1 MAGQWPRPCR
11 CSSKLLDRWLA
22 IVSYNNGPRAYGRRS
37 HTITQNGENS
47 LIKRLTVVLV
57 FLALVFGGVFG
68 WKFLQMQQRAGANAG
83 PPPAV
88 VSTRPVTSERWQPAL
103 EAVGSITPVRG
114 VVVSAEVPGII
125 RKIHFDSGQ
134 HVDEGDLLVELD
146 VDVDQAE
153 LEALQADRRLAEITR
168 NRVSQIVSDNLG
180 PRSELDE
187 AQAHLDRT
195 EAEIAAKQAMI
206 RKKSIRTPFAGELGI
221 RIINPGQYL
230 APGDEIVQL
239 VGLDPIYAGYSLP
252 ERHLSELHVGQTVA
266 VSVQAYPD
274 TVFEGSIYA
283 ISPSIETASRS
294 VRIRALIRNPD
305 GRLRPGMFAEV
316 DTLLDE
322 RDSVLTLPERAVTY
336 NPYGESVFVVNDADG
351 VKTVALTQIET
362 GQVRNGRVEVIS
374 GLDEGTEVVSDGH
387 NKLRN
392 GQAIAVDNTVD
403 PDAVNPRQ

>member
-1 MAGQWPRPCR
+1 LR
-11 CSSKLLDRWLA
+11 
-22 IVSYNNGPRAYGRRS
+22 GRR
-37 HTITQNGENS
+37 TCKRRFLNGNEFGRES
-47 LIKRLTVVLV
+47 VIKRLVLVLV

-68 WKFLQMQQRAGANAG
+68 WKYRQMQKQSAANAG

-103 EAVGSITPVRG
+103 EAIGSIVPTRG
-114 VVVSAEVPGII
+114 VVVSAEVPGIV
-125 RKIHFDSGQ
+125 RKIYFDSGQ
-134 HVDEGDLLVELD
+134 HVDEGELLVELD
-146 VDVDQAE
+146 VEVDRAE
-153 LEALQADRRLAEITR
+153 LDALQADRRLAEITR

-187 AQAHLDRT
+187 AQANLDRT

-239 VGLDPIYAGYSLP
+239 VGLDPIYAEYSLP
-252 ERHLSELHVGQTVA
+252 ERYLSELRVGQKVT

-274 TVFEGSIYA
+274 TVFEGDIYA
-283 ISPSIETASRS
+283 ISPSIQTASRS
-294 VRIRALIRNPD
+294 VRIRALIENPD
-305 GRLRPGMFAEV
+305 RRLRPGMFAEV
-316 DTLLDE
+316 DTLLDA
-322 RDSVLTLPERAVTY
+322 RDRVLTLPERAVAY
-336 NPYGESVFVVNDADG
+336 NPYGESVFVVNEADG
-351 VKTVALTQIET
+351 VKTVALTQIKT
-362 GQVRNGRVEVIS
+362 GQVRNGRVEIIS

-392 GQAIAVDNTVD
+392 GQAISVDNSVD
-403 PDAVNPRQ
+403 PDAMHRRE

>member
-1 MAGQWPRPCR
+1 MH
-11 CSSKLLDRWLA
+11 
-22 IVSYNNGPRAYGRRS
+22 N
-37 HTITQNGENS
+37 ITQSGEES
-47 LIKRLTVVLV
+47 LIKRLAVVLV

-68 WKFLQMQQRAGANAG
+68 WKYLQMNKQAAANAG

-88 VSTRPVTSERWQPAL
+88 VSTRRVTSERWQPAL
-103 EAVGSITPVRG
+103 ESVGSIMPTRG

-125 RKIHFDSGQ
+125 RKIYFDSGQ
-134 HVDEGDLLVELD
+134 HVDEGELLVELD
-146 VDVDQAE
+146 VEVDRAE
-153 LEALQADRRLAEITR
+153 LDALQADRRLAEITR

-187 AQAHLDRT
+187 AQAILDRT
-195 EAEIAAKQAMI
+195 EAEIAAKRAMI
-206 RKKSIRTPFAGELGI
+206 RQKSIRTPFAGELGI

-239 VGLDPIYAGYSLP
+239 VGLDPIYAEYSLP
-252 ERHLSELHVGQTVA
+252 ERYLSELHVGQTVT
-266 VSVQAYPD
+266 VRVQTYPG
-274 TVFEGSIYA
+274 TIFEGSIYA
-283 ISPSIETASRS
+283 ISPSIQTASRS
-294 VRIRALIRNPD
+294 VRIRALIENPD

-322 RDSVLTLPERAVTY
+322 RDRVLTLPERAVTY

-351 VKTVALTQIET
+351 MKTVALTQIKT
-362 GQVRNGRVEVIS
+362 GEVRNGRVEIVS

-392 GQAIAVDNTVD
+392 GQAISVDNSVD
-403 PDAVNPRQ
+403 PDALNPRQ